1 MTSSGT
7 GPWAEQIVV
16 GYDGSTNAV
25 AALEWAAREAA
36 GRGAG
41 LRVVMTLPR
50 FFEGMA
56 APIGSISSVVPAP
69 AHHTVETVGEDARRL
84 AAKFLPEDRVRL
96 TEEVGSPAAVLI
108 RASERARMLVVGNRG
123 HGSFGSMVLGSVSSA
138 VAGHAA
144 CPVTVVRGA
153 VDDPDH
159 RRPVTVGVDYV
170 EPSAPAVLVAA
181 ELASRW
187 AVPLRVVSAWASL
200 DQGAAVLPHLRP
212 DSVAE
217 LARSRFDMA
226 RVAAEQ
232 AAEAARAQAPGL
244 EVDVITPEAPAA
256 VVLEDDSRRSG
267 LVVLGTR
274 RLGPLMRLVLG
285 SVSHAVLNHASCP
298 VTIVPG
304 PVEEPASHH

>member
-1 MTSSGT
+1 MTSST
-7 GPWAEQIVV
+7 ASPWAQQIVV

-36 GRGAG
+36 SRGVG
-41 LRVVMTLPR
+41 LRVVMALPR
-50 FFEGMA
+50 AFEGMA
-56 APIGSISSVVPAP
+56 APIGSISSVLPTP

-84 AAKFLPEDRVRL
+84 AAKYLAEDKVRL
-96 TEEVGSPAAVLI
+96 TEEVGSPAAALI
-108 RASERARMLVVGNRG
+108 RASERAEMLVVGNRG
-123 HGSFGSMVLGSVSSA
+123 HGAFGSMVLGSVSSA

-170 EPSAPAVLVAA
+170 EPSASAVRVAA

-187 AVPLRVVSAWASL
+187 GVPLRIVSAWASL

-212 DSVAE
+212 DTVAE

-232 AAEAARAQAPGL
+232 AAEVARSLAPAL

-285 SVSHAVLNHASCP
+285 SVSHAVLGHASCP

-304 PVEEPASHH
+304 PPEEPASHH